1 MKPYRI
7 IIADDHALFRQ
18 GLKRILEDIPGTEV
32 IGEAKDGLELLKVL
46 QGSGA
51 QMVILDISMPNLRG
65 LEAIH
70 EIKAK
75 DPRLKVLMLTMH
87 KDRAYFYQAIS
98 EGADGYLLKEDAD
111 AELYSAIE
119 KIRHDKIY
127 ISPFLSDA
135 FAEEL
140 ADRGLKDFKTLG
152 EGDALT
158 AREREILKLIAEGR
172 SNKEIGDLLFISART
187 VERHRA
193 NIMDK
198 LKLKNTAELVKY
210 AIQKGYA

>member
-1 MKPYRI
+1 LKPYRI

-18 GLKRILEDIPGTEV
+18 GLRRILEDIPGTEV
-32 IGEAKDGLELLKVL
+32 VGEAKCGLELLDLLKKL
-46 QGSGA
+46 TPE
-51 QMVILDISMPNLRG
+51 MVILDISMPNLRG

-70 EIKAK
+70 EIKTSHPK
-75 DPRLKVLMLTMH
+75 VKVLMLTMH

-98 EGADGYLLKEDAD
+98 EGADGYLVKEDAD

-119 KIRHDKIY
+119 KIKQDKIY

-140 ADRGLKDFKTLG
+140 ASRGLKDFKTLG
-152 EGDALT
+152 EGDVLT
-158 AREREILKLIAEGR
+158 ARERAILKLIAEGK

-210 AIQKGYA
+210 AIEKGYV

>member
-1 MKPYRI
+1 VKPYRI

-18 GLKRILEDIPGTEV
+18 GLRRILEDIPGMEV
-32 IGEAKDGLELLKVL
+32 IGEAKCGLELLDLLRKL
-46 QGSGA
+46 TP

-70 EIKAK
+70 EIKTSHPK
-75 DPRLKVLMLTMH
+75 VKVLMLTMH

-98 EGADGYLLKEDAD
+98 EGADGYLVKEDAD

-119 KIRHDKIY
+119 KIKQDKIY

-140 ADRGLKDFKTLG
+140 ASRGLKDFKTLG
-152 EGDALT
+152 EGDVLT
-158 AREREILKLIAEGR
+158 ARERAILKLIAEGK

-210 AIQKGYA
+210 AIEKGYV

>member
-1 MKPYRI
+1 MTPYRI

-18 GLKRILEDIPGTEV
+18 GLRRILEDMPGTEV
-32 IGEAKDGLELLKVL
+32 IGEAKCGLELLDLLKKL
-46 QGSGA
+46 TPE
-51 QMVILDISMPNLRG
+51 MVILDISMPNLRG

-70 EIKAK
+70 EIKTSHPK
-75 DPRLKVLMLTMH
+75 VKVLMLTMH
-87 KDRAYFYQAIS
+87 KDKAYFYQAIS

-119 KIRHDKIY
+119 KIRGGKIY

-140 ADRGLKDFKTLG
+140 AGRSLKDFKTLG

-158 AREREILKLIAEGR
+158 ARERETLKLIAEGK

-210 AIQKGYA
+210 AIEKGYV

>member
-1 MKPYRI
+1 MNPYPI
-7 IIADDHALFRQ
+7 VIADDHALFRQ
-18 GLKRILEDIPGTEV
+18 GLRRILEEMPGIVV
-32 IGEAKDGLELLKVL
+32 IGEAKCGLELLDLLRKL
-46 QGSGA
+46 SP

-70 EIKAK
+70 GIKAGHP
-75 DPRLKVLMLTMH
+75 DVKVLILTMH
-87 KDRAYFYQAIS
+87 KDKEYLYQTLS

-111 AELYSAIE
+111 AELYAAID
-119 KIRHDKIY
+119 KIRKGKIY
-127 ISPFLSDA
+127 VSPFLSDA

-140 ADRGLKDFKTLG
+140 ANRRIKDFRTLG
-152 EGDALT
+152 EGDTLT
-158 AREREILKLIAEGR
+158 AREREILKLIAEGK

-210 AIQKGYA
+210 AIQKGYV

>member
-87 KDRAYFYQAIS
+87 KDKAYFYQAIS

-119 KIRHDKIY
+119 KIRQDKIY